1 MSFATPWLLL
11 LLPLAALL
19 PLWRWRRP
27 APRPVLAVADL
38 ALLVEARGAR
48 TSWRVR
54 LRWLPVALRIA
65 AVALL
70 ILALARPQRGL
81 AVTSIPEEGIDI
93 ALALDVS
100 GSMSER
106 TLLASG
112 SPGPTRLE
120 AAKEVIEDFLD
131 RLGGDRAGLVIFQ
144 GRSLVMSPLTLDLAA
159 LKRTVAGT
167 ESGLVQDGTAIGLG
181 LSEALNLLRESE
193 ARSRVVVL
201 LTDGQNNA
209 GDVQPLQAAQ
219 LAKALGIRVYTVGFT
234 SERGSAQVDEAVL
247 RRIATDTGA
256 TYHDAS
262 TPDEL
267 AEAYEEIGAL
277 ERSRVG
283 ERRFTRY
290 EEFAP
295 WLAAGA
301 LGLLVAE
308 AMLRGTVLRRFP

>member
-11 LLPLAALL
+11 LLPLVALV
-19 PLWRWRRP
+19 PLWHWRRP

-38 ALLVEARGAR
+38 GLIAAAQGGH

-54 LRWLPVALRIA
+54 LRWLPAALRLAAIA
-65 AVALL
+65 LIIVA
-70 ILALARPQRGL
+70 IARPQRGL
-81 AVTSIPEEGIDI
+81 AVTAIPEEGIDV
-93 ALALDVS
+93 ALAFDVS

-106 TLLASG
+106 TQVSSS

-120 AAKEVIEDFLD
+120 AAKEVIQDFIDTLE
-131 RLGGDRAGLVIFQ
+131 GDRAGLVIFQ
-144 GRSLVMSPLTLDLAA
+144 GRSLIMSPLTLDHTA
-159 LKRTVAGT
+159 LKRTVSET
-167 ESGLVQDGTAIGLG
+167 DSGLLPDGTAIGLG

-209 GDVQPLQAAQ
+209 GEVEPLDAAQ
-219 LAKALGIRVYTVGFT
+219 IAKALGIRVYTIGFT
-234 SERGSAQVDEAVL
+234 SQRGSGEVDRTML
-247 RRIATDTGA
+247 GRIATDTDA

-262 TPDEL
+262 TPQEL
-267 AEAYEEIGAL
+267 ADAYEAIGAL

-295 WLAAGA
+295 LIAAGA
-301 LGLLVAE
+301 IGLLLTEVA
-308 AMLRGTVLRRFP
+308 LRGTILRRFP